1 MYAKMRK
8 TDTSVKRRSNK
19 SASMKSHPNVIQAA
33 SKLNTLIESV
43 KCSICLDVMIQPAR
57 IKCGHTFCTLCIEN
71 AIQFNKASAGTELRK
86 LSGGSAKANCPLC
99 KASNINKRSITYDPV
114 LNEKIN
120 VIKQLQENVRKAA
133 KELGFELSSV
143 KPNLCENGTIEARSG
158 LTPKQCSKKSKEPQ
172 RNSIESNKDNAKKES
187 KLNDQLFESFVNST
201 SFAESKRPKTY
212 GSRNPKTI
220 GPVSNIAKHFKT
232 TKVTNV
238 YDDVYDELTFES
250 PAIPEK
256 VKPKSTTRNIYSG
269 QNISVSK
276 KNQSPVQSISD
287 PEMPG
292 NAEDIPLKSIDRTL
306 SNTESSV
313 SLPLNTISPR
323 PKILDL
329 KSKLEDNKRTST
341 RELQVEKE
349 SKSKA
354 KVMQGIGQNSHD
366 TSNSSSI
373 LRSNSPQL
381 ENSALTHSNKKVP
394 RNLDP
399 QLAKDV
405 QQEPAKNLN
414 ETELNVDS
422 SSSLALHTISPRPKR
437 LKLMSKIEN
446 KENVADVINLEL
458 KKGSK
463 LKTKLPV
470 ENFQENLGNSSSSL
484 TLHSNSPPLEDIR
497 VMNNDKQDPTNLNL
511 EIVDNGQHESSRI
524 PKETPSNVSSCSS
537 LSMHTISPSSKRL
550 QGISKE
556 EKNKYEKKIEEVINN
571 QSNSR
576 SLQSKKQNVHLKEKV
591 DPPFKEDLIPSDEKR
606 NDKANDLSIL
616 KFEKQI
622 KNDQKSRSIPFIIKG
637 NRWSSSVFGSQKKTK
652 VIFHKL
658 GNIAPN
664 EKLNFSIT
672 NTSNQNL
679 SLTMKGSKYTSRLE
693 QDPDKS
699 GIVLETETSSSTQNT
714 QGNVQVMNNHQSL
727 LEHGNEEE
735 RPIVDDFDMSDEEMI
750 TMSKIEHS
758 PKNENSGALQQSN
771 IKLNEDKIQSSHVPS
786 NDNDIPMDDLE
797 EFINMDDPFSIDE
810 SDDDMF
816 EATPEATFKPLNTST
831 TKRNKK
837 TLSQSPVVHLKWKD
851 IVQKDVE
858 NDLFGNFEI
867 ALHGDF
873 GDGIKSGSIYPSKP
887 ELWQLLTGC
896 GAQVYKSVNLFTF
909 ARGVTGLCIVN
920 DTIGRDSRQSS
931 TRVSLIFCRGG
942 NDGRDLSLHLNL
954 YT

>member
-1 MYAKMRK
+1 MRK
-8 TDTSVKRRSNK
+8 TDTLVKRRSNK

-33 SKLNTLIESV
+33 SKLNALIESV

-71 AIQFNKASAGTELRK
+71 AIQFNKASAGTEQRK
-86 LSGGSAKANCPLC
+86 VSGGSAKANCPLC
-99 KASNINKRSITYDPV
+99 KASNINKRSIMYDPV

-120 VIKQLQENVRKAA
+120 VVKQLQENVRKAA

-143 KPNLCENGTIEARSG
+143 KPNLCENGTIEGRSG
-158 LTPKQCSKKSKEPQ
+158 LTPKQSSKKSKEPE
-172 RNSIESNKDNAKKES
+172 RNRIESNKDIAKKEL
-187 KLNDQLFESFVNST
+187 KFEDQLLESFVGSST
-201 SFAESKRPKTY
+201 FAESKRPKTY

-220 GPVSNIAKHFKT
+220 GSISNIAKHFKT
-232 TKVTNV
+232 TKVSNV

-256 VKPKSTTRNIYSG
+256 VKPKSTTRNIHSDL
-269 QNISVSK
+269 NISESK
-276 KNQSPVQSISD
+276 QNQSPVQSILD
-287 PEMPG
+287 PKMSE
-292 NAEDIPLKSIDRTL
+292 NVEDIPLQIIDRTN
-306 SNTESSV
+306 SNTDSSI

-323 PKILDL
+323 PKILD
-329 KSKLEDNKRTST
+329 SMSIQEVNKPTSS
-341 RELQVEKE
+341 RQLPVKKE
-349 SKSKA
+349 SKSKEKA
-354 KVMQGIGQNSHD
+354 IKCIDQNNQD
-366 TSNSSSI
+366 TSTSSLT

-381 ENSALTHSNKKVP
+381 ENSALKHSNKKVS

-399 QLAKDV
+399 KLVTDI
-405 QQEPAKNLN
+405 QQKPSKNLN
-414 ETELNVDS
+414 ETDFNVDS

-437 LKLMSKIEN
+437 LKLMSKIED
-446 KENVADVINLEL
+446 KENVTDDINLEP
-458 KKGSK
+458 KKESK
-463 LKTKLPV
+463 LMTKV
-470 ENFQENLGNSSSSL
+470 HAEYIQENPDNSSSSL
-484 TLHSNSPPLEDIR
+484 TLHSNSPPLEDIN
-497 VMNNDKQDPTNLNL
+497 VMNNDKQEPTNLNH
-511 EIVDNGQHESSRI
+511 EIVEDGQHKSLRI
-524 PKETPSNVSSCSS
+524 LKETPSNVSSSSS
-537 LSMHTISPSSKRL
+537 LSLHTVSPCSKRL
-550 QGISKE
+550 QGISKV
-556 EKNKYEKKIEEVINN
+556 KINNSNKKIEEVISNN
-571 QSNSR
+571 QSYSR
-576 SLQSKKQNVHLKEKV
+576 AMQSKKKNEHIKDKVHQ
-591 DPPFKEDLIPSDEKR
+591 PFKDDLIASDEKSKDQAD
-606 NDKANDLSIL
+606 NCTIL
-616 KFEKQI
+616 KFEKQ
-622 KNDQKSRSIPFIIKG
+622 KNDDKKPRTIPFIIKG
-637 NRWSSSVFGSQKKTK
+637 NRWSSSVFGSNKKTK

-714 QGNVQVMNNHQSL
+714 QGNVQVLNNHQSL
-727 LEHGNEEE
+727 LENANEEE
-735 RPIVDDFDMSDEEMI
+735 RPTVDDFDMSDEEMI
-750 TMSKIEHS
+750 AISKIEHS
-758 PKNENSGALQQSN
+758 PKNEKTGALQQSN
-771 IKLNEDKIQSSHVPS
+771 IKVDEDKIQSSHVPS
-786 NDNDIPMDDLE
+786 NDNEVPMDDLE

-851 IVQKDVE
+851 IVQRDVE
-858 NDLFGNFEI
+858 NNLFENFEI

-920 DTIGRDSRQSS
+920 DTIGRDSRQCS
-931 TRVSLIFCRGG
+931 TRVSLIFCGGESRG
-942 NDGRDLSLHLNL
+942 RLHLNL
-954 YT
+954 YA